1 MEHHGKSS
9 ARQRFFDASQGSA
22 ECSGRGSAG
31 MRMTVPA
38 TVPAGL
44 QEWRDWPAPLATF
57 PVQRPWRRVLIRVMD
72 ADGAP
77 VPGAEV
83 SFLGDHDLHG
93 DSARADAQGNA
104 VLTVAPSPADALLV
118 EASGYAPF
126 LQPAPDLTCLLPARP
141 VANTVTLQPLQGRGP
156 GAVADA
162 PCWGVEAM
170 QIDCATLA
178 MPLGTRRARVAI
190 LGASEPG
197 VASGTPSADMLA
209 MRQIVDRICAD
220 TDTVFH
226 ALPPSPSLSQTVQAL
241 GALAEHRVDLILLA
255 VLPSAIAPQLED
267 CISQLRNK
275 GILVLSPA
283 SESFHGAGC
292 WSRTAPV
299 LCVGGLRRQARQLV
313 ACPRPATARVD
324 LLAPA
329 AGIRVGQSLR
339 SGALLAAAHAAGFL
353 VCLMQVEGLLV
364 GQGRPLAA
372 DQLLRALKRW
382 TRPVGTGAGMPVWG
396 GQDFYEIVE

>member
-9 ARQRFFDASQGSA
+9 ATQQFLDASQGSA
-22 ECSGRGSAG
+22 RGSAD
-31 MRMTVPA
+31 MLMIVPA

-44 QEWRDWPAPLATF
+44 QEWHDRPAPLATA
-57 PVQRPWRRVLIRVMD
+57 PVPRSWRRVLIRVVD

-93 DSARADAQGNA
+93 DSARADAQGHA
-104 VLTVAPSPADALLV
+104 VLTVAPSDADALLV

-126 LQPAPDLTCLLPARP
+126 LQPAPDTVCLLPGRP
-141 VANTVTLQPLQGRGP
+141 VANTVTLQPVWGRGP
-156 GAVADA
+156 GALADA

-170 QIDCATLA
+170 QIDCATLG
-178 MPLGTRRARVAI
+178 MPLGTRRARVGI
-190 LGASEPG
+190 LGTSEPG
-197 VASGTPSADMLA
+197 SAAGTPSADMLA
-209 MRQIVDRICAD
+209 IHEIIERICTD

-226 ALPPSPSLSQTVQAL
+226 ALPPSPSLSQTVHAL
-241 GALAEHRVDLILLA
+241 GALAERGTDLILLT

-267 CISQLRNK
+267 CMGQLRRK

-283 SESFHGAGC
+283 SESCHGAGC

-299 LCVGGLRRQARQLV
+299 LCVGSLRRQARQIA
-313 ACPRPATARVD
+313 ACPRPAAARVD
-324 LLAPA
+324 LLAPG

-353 VCLMQVEGLLV
+353 VCVMQVEGLLV
-364 GQGRPLAA
+364 GQGRRPVA
-372 DQLLRALKRW
+372 DQLLPTLNRW

-396 GQDFYEIVE
+396 GQDFYEIAE